1 MSYEHL
7 RRSSR
12 IPKEVAILLTG
23 SDMDGKGFSE
33 MTKTVLLSRHGAG
46 IISTYKLSAEQE
58 IIVRY
63 LDTNKEAL
71 VRVVGRIGSE
81 GEIYTYGVA
90 FVDPN
95 TIDFWG
101 IDFAPVSEREKE
113 GRRMLLEC
121 GNCKERE
128 TVEQSE
134 VESDVFLINE
144 GIVRYCKKCGDSTLW
159 KRASEAPGEPAQE
172 QPVLVAAG
180 PAANVSSF
188 AGARDTPPAQALPVS
203 QAAPIPAPGAPTSM
217 GLQASQNA
225 QTGSAYAS
233 PTDRK
238 AAVPLDNRRK
248 HTRTKVSY
256 KACVRRSGF
265 TDDVVT
271 CEDMSKGGLCFKS
284 RKKYFERTAIEVAV
298 PYSPGGNAI
307 FVPAEIVW
315 VVEITPDKLY
325 KCGVAYRITS
335 RPS

>member
-1 MSYEHL
+1 VLIVSYEHL

-58 IIVRY
+58 IIIRY

-90 FVDPN
+90 FVDHSN
-95 TIDFWG
+95 INFWD

-113 GRRMLLEC
+113 SRRMLLEC
-121 GNCKERE
+121 GNCKAQE
-128 TVEQSE
+128 TVEQSD

-144 GIVRYCKKCGDSTLW
+144 GIVRYCKQCGDSTLW
-159 KRASEAPGEPAQE
+159 KRSSDVPEE

-180 PAANVSSF
+180 QNAVE
-188 AGARDTPPAQALPVS
+188 
-203 QAAPIPAPGAPTSM
+203 AAPAEVPSAPAKPAPPS
-217 GLQASQNA
+217 A
-225 QTGSAYAS
+225 QTSSISQTTSAYAS

-238 AAVPLDNRRK
+238 PAAPVDNRRK
-248 HTRTKVSY
+248 HPRTKVSY
-256 KACVRRSGF
+256 KASIRRPGF
-265 TDDVVT
+265 TDDIVT
-271 CEDMSKGGLCFKS
+271 CEDMSKGGLCFRS
-284 RKKYFERTAIEVAV
+284 RKQYFQGTDIEVAV
-298 PYSPGGNAI
+298 PYSPGANAI
-307 FVPAEIVW
+307 YVPAQIAW
-315 VVEITPDKLY
+315 VVEITKDKLY
-325 KCGVAYRITS
+325 KCGVSYRRTS
-335 RPS
+335 RAS

>member
-12 IPKEVAILLTG
+12 IPKELVILLTG

-90 FVDPN
+90 FVDPG
-95 TIDFWG
+95 TTDFWG
-101 IDFAPVSEREKE
+101 IDFAPVSEKDKE
-113 GRRMLLEC
+113 ARRVLLEC

-128 TVEQSE
+128 IVEPSD
-134 VESDVFLINE
+134 VESDVLIINE
-144 GIVRYCKKCGDSTLW
+144 GIVRYCKQCGDSTLW
-159 KRASEAPGEPAQE
+159 KRASEVPEE
-172 QPVLVAAG
+172 QPVLVTAG
-180 PAANVSSF
+180 PVASVSSS
-188 AGARDTPPAQALPVS
+188 AEARNITTTQAPRSPQASPSVPTPANLQSSLTAQTPSAYAALGERKP
-203 QAAPIPAPGAPTSM
+203 AAPI
-217 GLQASQNA
+217 
-225 QTGSAYAS
+225 
-233 PTDRK
+233 
-238 AAVPLDNRRK
+238 DNRRK
-248 HTRTKVSY
+248 HSRARVNY
-256 KACVRRSGF
+256 KACIRRSGF
-265 TDDVVT
+265 SDEVVT
-271 CEDMSKGGLCFKS
+271 CEDMSKGGICFKS

-307 FVPAEIVW
+307 FVPAEIAW
-315 VVEITPDKLY
+315 VVEITKDKLY
-325 KCGVAYRITS
+325 KCGVAYRLAS

>member
-1 MSYEHL
+1 VSFEHL

-46 IISTYKLSAEQE
+46 IVSTYKLSAEQE
-58 IIVRY
+58 IIIRY

-81 GEIYTYGVA
+81 DEIYTYGVA
-90 FVDPN
+90 FVDPSN
-95 TIDFWG
+95 IDFWG

-113 GRRMLLEC
+113 ARRMLLEC

-128 TVEQSE
+128 AVEQSD

-144 GIVRYCKKCGDSTLW
+144 GIVRYCKQCGDSTLW
-159 KRASEAPGEPAQE
+159 KRASETPEE
-172 QPVLVAAG
+172 QPILVAAG
-180 PAANVSSF
+180 PFAKASSPTEATRPAN
-188 AGARDTPPAQALPVS
+188 PPAPWS
-203 QAAPIPAPGAPTSM
+203 P
-217 GLQASQNA
+217 QASPSTENPPILQPSPSA
-225 QTGSAYAS
+225 QSSSAYAS
-233 PTDRK
+233 PGDRK
-238 AAVPLDNRRK
+238 QAAPLDNRRK
-248 HTRTKVSY
+248 HPRTKVSY
-256 KACVRRSGF
+256 KASIRRSGF
-265 TDDVVT
+265 TDDIVT

-284 RKKYFERTAIEVAV
+284 RKQYFKGTDIEVAV

-307 FVPAEIVW
+307 YVPAQIAW
-315 VVEITPDKLY
+315 VVEITKDKLY
-325 KCGVAYRITS
+325 KCGASYRRVS

>member
-81 GEIYTYGVA
+81 GEIYTDGVA
-90 FVDPN
+90 FVDPG
-95 TIDFWG
+95 TTDFWG
-101 IDFAPVSEREKE
+101 IDFAPVSDKEKE
-113 GRRMLLEC
+113 ARRTLLEC

-128 TVEQSE
+128 AVEQSD

-144 GIVRYCKKCGDSTLW
+144 GIVRYCKQCGDSTLW
-159 KRASEAPGEPAQE
+159 KRASEVPDV

-180 PAANVSSF
+180 PIAHVVSSPD
-188 AGARDTPPAQALPVS
+188 ATNIATTQAPWSPQTPHGVATPANLQTSPGS
-203 QAAPIPAPGAPTSM
+203 QSSSTCASTADRKHAAP
-217 GLQASQNA
+217 
-225 QTGSAYAS
+225 
-233 PTDRK
+233 
-238 AAVPLDNRRK
+238 VDNRRK
-248 HTRTKVSY
+248 HIRTKVSY
-256 KACVRRSGF
+256 KACIRRSGF
-265 TDDVVT
+265 TEDVVT
-271 CEDMSKGGLCFKS
+271 CEDMSKGGLCFRS

-307 FVPAEIVW
+307 FVPAEIAW
-315 VVEITPDKLY
+315 VVEITKDKLY
-325 KCGVAYRITS
+325 KCGVAYRLTTRAS
-335 RPS
+335 

>member
-12 IPKEVAILLTG
+12 IPKELAILLTG

-58 IIVRY
+58 IIIRY

-90 FVDPN
+90 FADPN

-101 IDFAPVSEREKE
+101 IDFAPASEREKE
-113 GRRMLLEC
+113 ARRMQLEC
-121 GNCKERE
+121 GNCKARE

-144 GIVRYCKKCGDSTLW
+144 GIVRYCKECSDSTLW
-159 KRASEAPGEPAQE
+159 KRASEVPEE

-180 PAANVSSF
+180 PVASVSSS
-188 AGARDTPPAQALPVS
+188 AQATNIATAQPPRSPQVAPPAQAPSILQPIAGS
-203 QAAPIPAPGAPTSM
+203 QPA
-217 GLQASQNA
+217 
-225 QTGSAYAS
+225 SAYAS
-233 PTDRK
+233 PGDRK
-238 AAVPLDNRRK
+238 PAAPLDNRRK
-248 HTRTKVSY
+248 HPRTKVGY
-256 KACVRRSGF
+256 KACIRRSGLNE
-265 TDDVVT
+265 DIVT
-271 CEDMSKGGLCFKS
+271 CEDMSKGGLSFKS
-284 RKKYFERTAIEVAV
+284 RKQYYEGTEIEVAV
-298 PYSPGGNAI
+298 PYAPGGNAI
-307 FVPAEIVW
+307 FVPARIAW
-315 VVEITPDKLY
+315 VVEVVKDKQY
-325 KCGVAYRITS
+325 KCGVAYRMTS
-335 RPS
+335 RAS

>member
-1 MSYEHL
+1 MTTVSYEHL

-58 IIVRY
+58 VIVRY

-90 FVDPN
+90 FVDTG

-113 GRRMLLEC
+113 ARRVLLEC
-121 GNCKERE
+121 ANCKKQE
-128 TVEQSE
+128 TVEQSD

-144 GIVRYCKKCGDSTLW
+144 GIVRYCKQCGDSTLW
-159 KRASEAPGEPAQE
+159 KRASEAPEE

-180 PAANVSSF
+180 PAARVTSSVE
-188 AGARDTPPAQALPVS
+188 ATNIATTQAPRSPQASLGVKTPAN
-203 QAAPIPAPGAPTSM
+203 
-217 GLQASQNA
+217 LQASPGSQNA
-225 QTGSAYAS
+225 SAYAS
-233 PTDRK
+233 PADRK
-238 AAVPLDNRRK
+238 VAVPLDNRRK
-248 HTRTKVSY
+248 HPRTKVSY
-256 KACVRRSGF
+256 KACIRRSGF

-271 CEDMSKGGLCFKS
+271 CEDMSKGGICFRS
-284 RKKYFERTAIEVAV
+284 RKKYFERTPIEVAV

-307 FVPAEIVW
+307 FVPAEIAW
-315 VVEITPDKLY
+315 VTEITKDKLY
-325 KCGVAYRITS
+325 RCGVAYRLTT
-335 RPS
+335 RA